1 MGGTD
6 EIYIEK
12 NGRMEADGS
21 ERYVLVL
28 EITLIVGFVAWNSIL
43 DLGVGWSGRGWG
55 AGVG

>member
-12 NGRMEADGS
+12 NGRVEPDGS

-43 DLGVGWSGRGWG
+43 DLGVGWSG
-55 AGVG
+55 GVG